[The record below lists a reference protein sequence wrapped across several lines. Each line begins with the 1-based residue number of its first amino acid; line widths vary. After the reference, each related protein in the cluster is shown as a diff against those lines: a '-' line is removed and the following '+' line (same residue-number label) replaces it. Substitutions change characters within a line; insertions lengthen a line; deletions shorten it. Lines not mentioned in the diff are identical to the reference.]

1 MPIQLQYLENLPL
14 FLTWF
19 GLAAA
24 MLLGFAFLYA
34 MLTPWGEIRLI
45 RQGNV
50 AAAASFSGAIIGY
63 AIVLAAIISGA
74 TSRTDLLAWGLV
86 GLAVQIVALGVARLV
101 LGRGLRQH
109 IRDGQVA
116 SGIFLGALSL
126 AAGIL
131 NAATMLT

>member
-1 MPIQLQYLENLPL
+1 MPIQFHYLENLPL

-19 GLAAA
+19 GLAVA
-24 MLLGFAFLYA
+24 MLVGFAFLYA
-34 MLTPWGEIRLI
+34 MMTPWGEIRLI
-45 RQGNV
+45 RQGNL
-50 AAAASFSGAIIGY
+50 AAASSFSGAILGY
-63 AIVLAAIISGA
+63 AVVLASIISGA
-74 TSRTDLLAWGLV
+74 TSRTDLVAWGLV
-86 GLAVQIVALGVARLV
+86 GLAVQIVALGAARLL

-116 SGIFLGALSL
+116 SGVFLGALSL